1 MMTGSTKISPPRKPL
16 TPAHDRPATPQ
27 VAPAVKEIAL
37 SPGRAIILPC
47 VLAIAVAAFAAF
59 TRSNATLVRTFL
71 GASIMLLVWS
81 AVLFGSAR
89 RSARIL
95 ALELAPRK
103 QHWMQACAQGSVL
116 LYWGWYVPLVYTFLP
131 FVGVQLL
138 FAYAVDSL
146 LSWSRRDRYSLGFG
160 PFPVVLSTNLFLWF
174 RLDWFHWQLAMI
186 AVGFLA
192 KELIRWKRDGR
203 LAHIFNPSSFP
214 LAVASVALL
223 LTAKSDITYGAF
235 IANTQ
240 SDAPNIYLL
249 IFLVSLP
256 GQILFGVARMT
267 LAAVVTMYAISLVYF
282 AATGTYLFIDSHI
295 PLPVFLGMHLLFTDP
310 STSPRSELGRIGFGV
325 LYAGLTTVLYVA
337 LTAMG
342 APTFYDKL
350 LPVPLMNLMVRR
362 IDAWTASPR
371 LAALDPGRLGRSL
384 TPRQR
389 NIVFTGLW
397 AAVFVGMSA
406 VQGVGDRHPGQ
417 YLPFWRKAC
426 ESGTQRACT
435 YTATLTNIYCQNGSG
450 WACNETGILRRERGE
465 PADREFARACQLG
478 FAPGCDNAR
487 QPDVAAA
494 LRRGPPGAKDLP
506 IVLRG
511 TKPQLRERDPTR
523 LYAIGC
529 GQGWRELCT
538 NAAGSPLDSPGRS

>member
-1 MMTGSTKISPPRKPL
+1 M
-16 TPAHDRPATPQ
+16 
-27 VAPAVKEIAL
+27 
-37 SPGRAIILPC
+37 LPC
-47 VLAIAVAAFAAF
+47 LFAIAVAAFAVF
-59 TRSNATLVRTFL
+59 TRSNATLVRTFV
-71 GASIMLLVWS
+71 GAGIALVVWS
-81 AVLFGSAR
+81 AVLFASAR
-89 RSARIL
+89 RSNRTL
-95 ALELAPRK
+95 VLEFAPRK

-138 FAYAVDSL
+138 FAYAIDSL
-146 LSWSRRDRYSLGFG
+146 LSWSRRDRYALGFG

-214 LAVASVALL
+214 LAVASLALL
-223 LTAKSDITYGAF
+223 LTGTSDVTYGSF

-240 SDAPNIYLL
+240 SDPPNIYLL

-267 LAAVVTMYAISLVYF
+267 LVAVVTMYTISLVYF

-310 STSPRSELGRIGFGV
+310 STSPRSELGRICFGV
-325 LYAGLTTVLYVA
+325 MYAVLTTVLYVV

-362 IDAWTASPR
+362 IDAWMASPW
-371 LAALDPGRLGRSL
+371 LSAVDPSRLGRSL

-389 NIVFTGLW
+389 NVVVTALW

-426 ESGTQRACT
+426 ESGVQRACT
-435 YTATLTNIYCQNGSG
+435 YTATLTKIYCQNGSG
-450 WACNETGILRRERGE
+450 WACNETAILRRGRGE
-465 PADREFARACQLG
+465 SGDGEFTRACQLG

-487 QPDVAAA
+487 QPGVAAA
-494 LRRGPPGAKDLP
+494 SLRRGPPGAKDLP

-511 TKPQLRERDPTR
+511 TKPQLRERDLTR

-529 GQGWRELCT
+529 GQGWQELCV
-538 NAAGSPLDSPGRS
+538 NPARAALDPPSPS